1 MRAPSVLDTH
11 SACRTPPRLY
21 FFSSQVRS
29 AGRVA
34 ARRAVVVRAA
44 DAEQVLADVRSIIA
58 EQLGTD
64 VDSVTVSTTPSL
76 SSGMATFSRS

>member
-1 MRAPSVLDTH
+1 
-11 SACRTPPRLY
+11 
-21 FFSSQVRS
+21 VRS

-44 DAEQVLADVRSIIA
+44 DAEQVLADVRGIIA